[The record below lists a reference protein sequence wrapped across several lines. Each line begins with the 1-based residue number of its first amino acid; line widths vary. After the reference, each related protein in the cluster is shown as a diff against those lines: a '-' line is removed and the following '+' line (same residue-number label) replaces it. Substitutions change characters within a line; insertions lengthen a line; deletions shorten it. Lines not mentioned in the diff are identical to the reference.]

1 MEPAGRLEPQP
12 WMLGAATRAVI
23 AALTAGG
30 TDVRFVGGCV
40 RDAILKQPVRDID
53 IATPDPPENV
63 IELLESAGVK
73 AVPTGIAHGTV
84 TAVTKGEHFEITTLR
99 EDVETFGR
107 HARVA
112 YTDDWMA
119 DAARRDLTMNAI
131 FLAPDGTLYDPFGG
145 LADLDA
151 RRIRFVG
158 KAEQRIAEDVLRLL
172 RFFRFFAY
180 YGKGEPDPEAME
192 ACQRLADRLPSLS
205 AERVWS
211 ETRKLLL
218 ASDPAA
224 AFRLMDEAG
233 VLTHFLPE
241 AHRFERLAALVAIE
255 LDIDE
260 PTTARGE
267 PVRRLAAL
275 VDDDGVLADRVAER
289 LKFSNADRRR
299 LAQIASQMNAFEP
312 AIGTKGRRQ
321 LYALGQPLFVDL
333 VLIHWAATRADGS
346 EGDGRLHEAALDEA
360 AQWTPK
366 TLPVHGSDVLS
377 LGVPHGPD
385 VGALLAKIEDW
396 WISGD
401 FVADR
406 TEALD
411 ELGRLV
417 TNRPLS

>member
-1 MEPAGRLEPQP
+1 MEPSGRLEPQP
-12 WMLGAATRAVI
+12 WMVGAATRAVV

-53 IATPDPPENV
+53 IATPDPPERV

-73 AVPTGIAHGTV
+73 AVPTGIAHGTI
-84 TAVTKGEHFEITTLR
+84 TAVAMGEHFEITTLR

-158 KAEQRIAEDVLRLL
+158 KAEQRIEEDVLRLL

-180 YGKGEPDPEAME
+180 YGEGEPDPEAIR
-192 ACQRLADRLPSLS
+192 ACQRLAHRLPSLS

-218 ASDPAA
+218 APDPAA

-233 VLTHFLPE
+233 ILAHFLPE
-241 AHRFERLAALVAIE
+241 AHRFERLAALVTIE
-255 LDIDE
+255 AEIDE
-260 PTTARGE
+260 PATARGE

-275 VDDDGVLADRVAER
+275 IDDDGKLADALAER

-299 LAQIASQMNAFEP
+299 LTQIASHMKAFKP
-312 AIGTKGRRQ
+312 VTGAGGRRL
-321 LYALGQPLFVDL
+321 LYALGEPMFFDL
-333 VLIHWAATRADGS
+333 VLIHWAATRADGG
-346 EGDGRLHEAALDEA
+346 ERDAALHEAALEEA
-360 AQWTPK
+360 AHWTPK

-396 WISGD
+396 WIAGD
-401 FVADR
+401 FAADR
-406 TEALD
+406 AEALN
-411 ELGRLV
+411 ELSRLV
-417 TNRPLS
+417 ANRRLS